1 LEEVVEV
8 ARKSL
13 KRIGVIESLK
23 ELLSERFE
31 ELLNESFKTLS
42 IMTTSISKQCHDN
55 LFLSFTG

>member
-31 ELLNESFKTLS
+31 EL
-42 IMTTSISKQCHDN
+42 
-55 LFLSFTG
+55 